1 MPCYIALWFCSLK
14 IMTVLNDWRRNLN
27 PLEDPTQKFSKEWN
41 VNYNY
46 NQKIAKI
53 GSSLDCTFLIMKK
66 LAIRVSIRTKSTC
79 IFAKISFFILQTQVL
94 VDLEILAEYYAR
106 LLSNILESTT
116 SICEI
121 VLFYLG
127 ISKSCIKA
135 NNHCILHQNH

>member
-1 MPCYIALWFCSLK
+1 
-14 IMTVLNDWRRNLN
+14 MTDINDWRSHLN

-53 GSSLDCTFLIMKK
+53 GSSLDYIFLILKK
-66 LAIRVSIRTKSTC
+66 LVIRVSIRTKSTC
-79 IFAKISFFILQTQVL
+79 IFANFFFILRTQVL
-94 VDLEILAEYYAR
+94 VELEFLAEYYAR

-116 SICEI
+116 SIFEI

-127 ISKSCIKA
+127 FSKSCFKA
-135 NNHCILHQNH
+135 NNHYNHCILLRNS